1 MLNLLNSVK
10 EKYKEKL
17 VNKPLALIFLAK
29 MSKTLFCIQM
39 SRIMIILLTLIFMI
53 LSQMQIFHITII
65 PWPSYHPTVAI
76 LLDLVLVI
84 GLIASLIQ
92 HLKML
97 IFFSWLSALT
107 FLLIFFG
114 NTVSSQYQS
123 DLIGM
128 YYLLVICILSFT
140 DAICIIKYRM
150 PCEEAAHHHHHHH
163 HSNPYYHSPHNNNPT
178 LSSSLLMMTTN
189 KCSQQQ
195 QQQLFDH
202 QSAIADSSLLVPLPL
217 PIAASSS
224 TSTQHHLIHQQH
236 HGTPPPPPPP
246 PPQSSHH
253 STSGSNTHHH
263 YHHHHQRT
271 KSSSSN
277 VASPS
282 SPLPPPQQSSTSALN
297 NNSHCYVPKNDPQF
311 HAV

>member
-76 LLDLVLVI
+76 LLDLVLII

-123 DLIGM
+123 DLIGKFGF
-128 YYLLVICILSFT
+128 V
-140 DAICIIKYRM
+140 
-150 PCEEAAHHHHHHH
+150 
-163 HSNPYYHSPHNNNPT
+163 
-178 LSSSLLMMTTN
+178 
-189 KCSQQQ
+189 
-195 QQQLFDH
+195 
-202 QSAIADSSLLVPLPL
+202 
-217 PIAASSS
+217 
-224 TSTQHHLIHQQH
+224 
-236 HGTPPPPPPP
+236 
-246 PPQSSHH
+246 
-253 STSGSNTHHH
+253 
-263 YHHHHQRT
+263 
-271 KSSSSN
+271 
-277 VASPS
+277 
-282 SPLPPPQQSSTSALN
+282 
-297 NNSHCYVPKNDPQF
+297 
-311 HAV
+311 